1 MSCKRLF
8 LVAVI
13 GTMAGWPY
21 FMAQAGDLKI
31 SLPQRSKAT
40 PVQRLNREGVD
51 AVRQRRYEKAKTL
64 FYRAFLF
71 DPDDPFTLN
80 NLGYISELEG
90 NAENAQRFYS
100 LAAQHASNAV
110 IDKASAPQI
119 KGKSVQAVLASTRDL
134 TQVNSANREAVALLS
149 KGRAGEA
156 NFVLQRT
163 LATNPNSAF
172 TLNNI
177 GVAKEM
183 EGDLEEAMQYYNDAV
198 KAPQSTEPITIASD
212 RVWRGKPLSEMAA
225 NNARKILERL
235 ETEKSEQAQASRLSF
250 RGVAALNRND
260 QDGARQYFQ
269 QAYALGQNYS
279 FSLNNIGYLAE
290 LDGDLE
296 TAQDFYKRARTADRG
311 KMRIGLATRG
321 SAEGMTLAEVAA
333 GNDKQSEATITEK
346 HNSRLRDNVP
356 IRLQQRNPAHA
367 DPEPHRSPPDQ
378 SNPQ

>member
-1 MSCKRLF
+1 LL

-13 GTMAGWPY
+13 WTIAGWSY
-21 FMAQAGDLKI
+21 SKAQAGDLKI

-51 AVRQRRYEKAKTL
+51 AVRQHRYERAKTF

-100 LAAQHASNAV
+100 LALQHASNAI

-119 KGKSVQAVLASTRDL
+119 KGKSVQDVLLSVRDFA
-134 TQVNSANREAVALLS
+134 QINSANREAVVLLS
-149 KGRAGEA
+149 KGRATEA
-156 NFVLQRT
+156 NLVLQQA
-163 LATNPNSAF
+163 LVTNPRSAF

-183 EGDLEEAMQYYNDAV
+183 QGDLEEAVNYYNDAIN
-198 KAPQSTEPITIASD
+198 APQSAEPITITSD
-212 RVWRGKPLSEMAA
+212 RTWRGRPVNEMATR
-225 NNARKILERL
+225 NATRVQQRL
-235 ETEKSEQAQASRLSF
+235 EVERHEQAQAARLSF

-260 QDGARQYFQ
+260 RDGARQYFQ

-296 TAQDFYKRARTADRG
+296 TAQEYYKRARNADRG
-311 KMRIGLATRG
+311 KMRIGLATRS
-321 SAEGMTLAEVAA
+321 SAEGMTLSEVAA
-333 GNDKQSEATITEK
+333 GNDRQSEAKITER
-346 HNSRLRDNVP
+346 HDLRLREKAL
-356 IRLQQRNPAHA
+356 ITLQRRNPAHA
-367 DPEPHRSPPDQ
+367 EPQHPSLPEL
-378 SNPQ
+378 SNPK

>member
-1 MSCKRLF
+1 
-8 LVAVI
+8 
-13 GTMAGWPY
+13 MAGWPGY
-21 FMAQAGDLKI
+21 QAQAGDLKL

-51 AVRQRRYEKAKTL
+51 AVHRHRYEKAKTL

-90 NAENAQRFYS
+90 NAENAQRFYN
-100 LAAQHASNAV
+100 LAAQHTSNAI
-110 IDKASAPQI
+110 IDKASSPQV
-119 KGKSVQAVLASTRDL
+119 KGKSVQDVLGSTRDF
-134 TQVNSANREAVALLS
+134 TQINSANREAVELLS
-149 KGRAGEA
+149 KGRAAEA
-156 NFVLQRT
+156 NLVLQQA

-183 EGDLEEAMQYYNDAV
+183 QGELEEAMKYYNDAV
-198 KAPQSTEPITIASD
+198 NAPQSTEPITITSNKT
-212 RVWRGKPLSEMAA
+212 WRGKPVNEMAA
-225 NNARKILERL
+225 NNARRVRERL
-235 ETEKSEQAQASRLSF
+235 DAEKRGPARAERLTF

-279 FSLNNIGYLAE
+279 FSLNNIGYMAE

-296 TAQDFYKRARTADRG
+296 TAQDFYKKARIADRG
-311 KMRIGLATRG
+311 DARVGLATR
-321 SAEGMTLAEVAA
+321 SSVEGMTLSEVAG
-333 GNDKQSEATITEK
+333 GNDQQSEARITER
-346 HNSRLRDNVP
+346 HNIRLRENVP
-356 IRLQQRNPAHA
+356 IKLKQRTRAPAGPQPTPS
-367 DPEPHRSPPDQ
+367 PEQ
-378 SNPQ
+378 SNPK